1 MENEN
6 RGMGQ
11 WRMRAKDGAV
21 ENECRGMGQWRMS
34 AEGWGSGE

>member
-1 MENEN
+1 MENESL
-6 RGMGQ
+6 GMGQ
-11 WRMRAKDGAV
+11 WRMRARDGAV